1 MRHTEYSRGA
11 IFWAALPE
19 TRNPS
24 CVEKGYRPVVI
35 VSSFLGSL
43 SSEIVMVCP
52 MTSKLKDMSVN
63 VVVNWSSPKGSKSQV
78 LCNQIMTLPK
88 YMLQNP
94 SGRVSPEELD
104 EINNAIIIALGIAPS
119 YVSNLQTSQEKLIN
133 LKKDVALMKDL
144 IPQAKDI
151 IRQLTEVVNRAEPR
165 RVKHRRSQ
173 EEIDDFIREWEDP
186 YNNKKEV
193 AEAYNFSSVTTAR
206 QFYNRRV
213 K

>member
-19 TRNPS
+19 SRNPS

-63 VVVNWSSPKGSKSQV
+63 VVVNWSSPKGAKSQV

-88 YMLQNP
+88 FMLQNP

-119 YVSNLQTSQEKLIN
+119 YVSNLQTSQEELIN

-151 IRQLTEVVNRAEPR
+151 IRQLTEVVNRAKPR
-165 RVKHRRSQ
+165 RAKRSQ
-173 EEIDDFIREWEDP
+173 EEIDDFMREWEDP
-186 YNNKKEV
+186 YNNKTEV
-193 AEAYNFSSVTTAR
+193 AEAYKFSSVTTAR
-206 QFYNRRV
+206 QFYKRRV